1 MTSPRLL
8 VLGDTGL
15 AGTAVVQAARAR
27 GLEVAGASRRGEI
40 RLDLRDADGIAAV
53 VAEVKPSHIV
63 NAAALVSVPDCEADP
78 GLAWS
83 INARPAALL
92 AQAARGI
99 GARVTHISTDH
110 YFTGDGA
117 RAHDEDAPVTLV
129 NEYARS
135 KYAAEALA
143 LTHADTVVVRTNL
156 IGLASATGGSFGEW
170 AMRVIANDEAAT
182 LFEDQFVSILDVW
195 SLAEGLLDLAQGE
208 ARGVVNLASS
218 QVFSKAELVEAIA
231 AAMGRTL
238 TRARRGSVQAS
249 AVPRPDSLGL
259 DVRRAEAILGRR
271 LPTLAQVAQAVATKA
286 AETGTAEARDHALG
300 R

>member
-40 RLDLRDADGIAAV
+40 RLDLRDAEGIAAV
-53 VAEVKPSHIV
+53 VAEVRPSHIV

-143 LTHADTVVVRTNL
+143 LTHADTVVARTNL

-170 AMRVIANDEAAT
+170 AMRVIAGDEAAT

-271 LPTLAQVAQAVATKA
+271 LPTLAQVAQAVAARA
-286 AETGTAEARDHALG
+286 AEAGAAEARDHALG

>member
-1 MTSPRLL
+1 MTPRLL

-15 AGTAVVQAARAR
+15 AGTAVVEAARAR

-53 VAEVKPSHIV
+53 VADVKPTHVV

-92 AQAARGI
+92 AQAAREI
-99 GARVTHISTDH
+99 GARVAHISTDH
-110 YFTGDGA
+110 FFCGDGA
-117 RAHDEDAPVTLV
+117 RAHGEDAPVTLV

-156 IGLASATGGSFGEW
+156 VGLASATGGSFGEW
-170 AMRVIANDEAAT
+170 AMRVIANDEPAT

-195 SLAEGLLDLAQGE
+195 SLAEGLLDLAQAE
-208 ARGVVNLASS
+208 VRGVVNLASS
-218 QVFSKAELVEAIA
+218 QVFTKADLVEAIA

-249 AVPRPDSLGL
+249 AVPRPDSMGL

-271 LPTLAQVAQAVATKA
+271 LPTLAQVAQAMAARA
-286 AETGTAEARDHALG
+286 AETRDHALG